1 MPRNT
6 CIIKK
11 YRIFDTRATSPG
23 NPRAKKHISEK
34 FNKITVFG
42 IYGPTSFKL
51 FHKNNGESGPFF
63 VVPKN
68 SKGVLNME
76 MNEKALQK
84 KREYARQYRERNRDK
99 INAQNREWRALH
111 PDRVKEYN
119 RRYWEKQAA
128 AEEAGL

>member
-1 MPRNT
+1 
-6 CIIKK
+6 
-11 YRIFDTRATSPG
+11 
-23 NPRAKKHISEK
+23 
-34 FNKITVFG
+34 
-42 IYGPTSFKL
+42 
-51 FHKNNGESGPFF
+51 
-63 VVPKN
+63 
-68 SKGVLNME
+68 ME

-128 AEEAGL
+128 VEEAGL